1 MTPTDV
7 IVIGSGAGGGAAA
20 YRLVLAGLRVL
31 VLEKGAPL
39 AHDGTTLDIQRVVTR
54 GEFLSKEPWLDGRG
68 NAICPEEHF
77 NLGGKT
83 KWYGAAVLR
92 YSPREFEPEPA
103 YSARGWPIGHSD
115 LAPYYDEAER
125 LLGVRTFD
133 CEPSLK
139 RILAALSAANP
150 AWQSAPLP
158 MALSSGILND
168 RIEAT
173 HFDGFASAAD
183 LKGDADVSFLR
194 LIADRPNFALRN
206 DAEVVELLPADA
218 AGARVGGVRLS
229 SGEELRA
236 PVVLLAAGALH
247 SPRLLSLYMARSG
260 APAALPGLGQVGRNL
275 KKHVLTA
282 LIAVSPSRKT
292 DLLRKTMITT
302 HAAYPHSSVQPLGF
316 DGELIATLIPKFVP
330 RFLARIVGQRAYGFF
345 LQTEDGSHAG
355 NRVSER
361 AAEIPGTT
369 TARARVRARANTGA
383 GTGASAGTGT
393 GAGTGAGANA
403 GAGTGAGTGANAGA
417 GAGAGASASA
427 ATPTPPPL
435 RIMDYDVARTP
446 ASVGEHRAFTHAF
459 QRDLLKIGMM
469 SFTQRTGLNGT
480 AHVGGTL
487 IAGKDPRDAVVD
499 PDGAV
504 YGIEG
509 LYVVDGSILPRSSR
523 VNPSLSIYA
532 WALRVAD
539 LLAKRLPRN

>member
-54 GEFLSKEPWLDGRG
+54 GEFLSQEPWLDGRG

-103 YSARGWPIGHSD
+103 YAARGWPIGCTD
-115 LAPYYDEAER
+115 LAPYYGEAER

-133 CEPSLK
+133 CEPSLR

-150 AWQSAPLP
+150 AWESVPLP
-158 MALSSGILND
+158 MALSSGILSNPT
-168 RIEAT
+168 EAT
-173 HFDGFASAAD
+173 HFDGFASDAD
-183 LKGDADVSFLR
+183 LKGDADVSFLK
-194 LIADRPNFALRN
+194 LIADRPNFALRI
-206 DAEVVELLPADA
+206 DAEVVELLPAA
-218 AGARVGGVRLS
+218 ATGARVGGVRLS
-229 SGEELRA
+229 NGEELRA
-236 PVVLLAAGALH
+236 PVILLAAGALH
-247 SPRLLSLYMARSG
+247 SPRLLSRYLAKSG
-260 APAALPGLGQVGRNL
+260 VGAALPGLNQVGRNL

-282 LIAVSPSRKT
+282 LIAVSPSRKP
-292 DLLRKTMITT
+292 DLLRKTMLTT
-302 HAAYPHSSVQPLGF
+302 HAAYPHSTVQPLGF
-316 DGELIATLIPKFVP
+316 DGELIATLVPRIVP
-330 RFLARIVGQRAYGFF
+330 RFLARIIGQRAYGFF
-345 LQTEDGSHAG
+345 LQTEDGSHSD

-361 AAEIPGTT
+361 DAEIP
-369 TARARVRARANTGA
+369 A
-383 GTGASAGTGT
+383 GTGAS
-393 GAGTGAGANA
+393 GARARARANA
-403 GAGTGAGTGANAGA
+403 TANGNA
-417 GAGAGASASA
+417 A
-427 ATPTPPPL
+427 ATASTPARL
-435 RIMDYDVARTP
+435 RIMDYDATRTP

-459 QRDLLKIGMM
+459 QRDLLKIGML
-469 SFTQRTGLNGT
+469 SFTQATGLNGT
-480 AHVGGTL
+480 AHAGGTL
-487 IAGKDPRDAVVD
+487 IAGKDSRDAVVD

-539 LLAKRLPRN
+539 LLAKRLQAA

>member
-31 VLEKGAPL
+31 MLEKGAPL

-54 GEFLSKEPWLDGRG
+54 GEFLSKEPWLDGSG
-68 NAICPEEHF
+68 DAICPEEHF

-103 YSARGWPIGHSD
+103 YAARGWPIGHTE

-133 CEPSLK
+133 CEPSLR

-158 MALSSGILND
+158 MALSSGILDN

-173 HFDGFASAAD
+173 HFDGFASAAN
-183 LKGDADVSFLR
+183 LKGDADISFLK
-194 LIADRPNFALRN
+194 LIADRPNFALRI
-206 DAEVVELLPADA
+206 DAEVVEVLPAA
-218 AGARVGGVRLS
+218 ATGARVGGVRLS

-236 PVVLLAAGALH
+236 PVILLAAGALH
-247 SPRLLSLYMARSG
+247 SPRLLSRYMAKNG
-260 APAALPGLGQVGRNL
+260 LPAALPGLGQIGRNL

-282 LIAVSPSRKT
+282 LIAVSPSRKS

-330 RFLARIVGQRAYGFF
+330 RFLARIIGQRAYGFF
-345 LQTEDGSHAG
+345 LQTEDGSHAD

-361 AAEIPGTT
+361 AAAASTATT
-369 TARARVRARANTGA
+369 TATATAIA
-383 GTGASAGTGT
+383 
-393 GAGTGAGANA
+393 
-403 GAGTGAGTGANAGA
+403 
-417 GAGAGASASA
+417 A
-427 ATPTPPPL
+427 ATTNARPPL
-435 RIMDYDVARTP
+435 RIMDYDFTRTP

-459 QRDLLKIGMM
+459 QRDLLKIGML
-469 SFTQRTGLNGT
+469 SFTQATGLNGT

-539 LLAKRLPRN
+539 LLAKRLRPT